1 MEKVAKIGESTL
13 TTCISAILSRC
24 LNIPAEQVTSNLT
37 LNGVWQWDSLA
48 HLELMMFIEKNHG
61 VSINEESIIE
71 CSSVEGLSK
80 VLGLEL

>member
-1 MEKVAKIGESTL
+1 MEEIEGPGESTL
-13 TTCISAILSRC
+13 TESISAILSRC
-24 LNIPAEQVTSNLT
+24 LNIPAEQVTPGLV

-48 HLELMMFIEKNHG
+48 HLELMMFIEENHG
-61 VSINEESIIE
+61 VSVNEESIIE

>member
-1 MEKVAKIGESTL
+1 MEEVGGSGEWTL
-13 TTCISAILSRC
+13 TTSISAILSRC
-24 LNIPAEQVTSNLT
+24 LNIPAEQVTSDLA

-48 HLELMMFIEKNHG
+48 HLELMMFIEENHG